1 MQKVP
6 KTQENLAFLE
16 ELPVDPPCFPSD
28 RKVDA
33 AALHAR
39 LATLLEGFRAS
50 SETDPFG
57 NPILRTALELTRL
70 VDKGELS
77 SAGLEQ
83 VVQYM
88 TARAFERRAGRVCR
102 FLGETDV
109 EQNEIA
115 LRTLIR
121 DLAMPAG
128 ADKPVAI
135 DVFRQAVE
143 TFAYGIVFT
152 AHPTFSC
159 PRDVARALAWLAAGR
174 DAKGE
179 VLDEA
184 ARAALLG
191 RVEKARHRPPTVL
204 SLDIEFAWAMEAIGH
219 AQNAVERLHAAV
231 FDVARE
237 VYPEEWTTLSPR
249 MVSVASW
256 VGYDHDGRADIG
268 WADTLRM
275 RLRVKLAQLIRTR
288 DLCEDV
294 CSDATQS
301 NAIPTL
307 ELIESIL
314 TLAIKQVELQIDAS
328 LAIDAN
334 STERALSF
342 AQKLVDGREH
352 ALTDTS
358 RLDRLFQRAIEQ
370 AENDDLKRSICVVRA
385 GLLAHG
391 LGLAHTHF
399 RLNATQLHNSIRHQ
413 IGLETSPADPS
424 HRRSYIARMNDALA
438 TVDPVQIN
446 IGSLMAERA
455 SARRIFM
462 AIAQLVKHVDSE
474 TPIRFLIAE
483 TETAFTLLVAL
494 YYARLFGIDHMIEIS
509 PLFETADALEHGD
522 SIIEEA
528 VLSPH
533 FRAYLIQQGRLCLQ
547 FGYSDSGRYVGQ
559 MASSFWIERLRLK
572 IVAVLAKHGLEKIQV
587 VMFNTHGESIGRGGH
602 PVSLADRFRY
612 LAPPV
617 SRQAFRAAGL
627 GLKEEVSFQG
637 GDGYVYFQAEEL
649 AFAAVCRAAEA
660 GYGSQSDE
668 LDDPIYGETDFS
680 TEFFAVVQQEFSG
693 IVEEPGYAAL
703 LGTFGKNLV
712 DRAGSRPVKRQQDF
726 RVGGADKFHPKQIRA
741 ITNNSVLQQL
751 GLLANTVT
759 GVGRAMAKD
768 PERARN
774 MRAQSPRFRR
784 ALDMVEAA
792 LAFSDLDVLRA
803 YVDTFDPGMWLN
815 RSGRTR
821 VLGRREELRMIVRQL
836 ERNNFHPEL
845 SHTFRHLQSDC
856 LTLRAELADAHQEGG
871 PSKAASFEQA
881 HDELALLHAV
891 RISLMHRLYLLTA
904 HVPDFTPHEDVA
916 RDDLFQRVLRLEVDE
931 VVAMLREIFPRRDTL
946 AVLNLN
952 FAEPATYQSEA
963 GQTYESENED
973 IFDPLAA
980 HFELLR
986 RITAAI
992 THHIGAVG

>member
-1 MQKVP
+1 M
-6 KTQENLAFLE
+6 L
-16 ELPVDPPCFPSD
+16 D
-28 RKVDA
+28 
-33 AALHAR
+33 
-39 LATLLEGFRAS
+39 GFRAS
-50 SETDPFG
+50 SEADPFG

-70 VDKGELS
+70 VDKGEIS
-77 SAGLEQ
+77 PGGLEQ
-83 VVQYM
+83 LVQHM
-88 TARAFERRAGRVCR
+88 TARAFARRAGRVR
-102 FLGETDV
+102 NFLGETDI
-109 EQNEIA
+109 EKNEAA
-115 LRTLIR
+115 LRQLVR
-121 DLAMPAG
+121 NLAQPKG
-128 ADKPVAI
+128 ASAPLPIEDFA
-135 DVFRQAVE
+135 RTVE

-159 PRDVARALAWLAAGR
+159 PRDVARALAWLAAGQ
-174 DAKGE
+174 DGDGN

-184 ARAALLG
+184 SREALLSE
-191 RVEKARHRPPTVL
+191 VAVARNRPPTVL
-204 SLDIEFAWAMEAIGH
+204 SLDIEFAWAMEAIAH
-219 AQNAVERLHAAV
+219 AQDAIERLHSAV

-237 VYPEEWTTLSPR
+237 LYPEEWTSLSPR
-249 MVSVASW
+249 MVSIASW

-275 RLRVKLAQLIRTR
+275 RLRVKLAQLVRVR
-288 DLCEDV
+288 DHCEAV
-294 CSDATQS
+294 CADAGQS
-301 NAIPTL
+301 NATPTL

-314 TLAIKQVELQIDAS
+314 TLAIKQVELQIEAS
-328 LAIDAN
+328 LAIDADA
-334 STERALSF
+334 TERALAF
-342 AQKLVDGREH
+342 AHKLVDGREH

-358 RLDRLFQRAIEQ
+358 RLDKLFQRAIEH
-370 AENDDLKRSICVVRA
+370 AENDALKQQICVVRA
-385 GLLAHG
+385 GLLGHG

-413 IGLETSPADPS
+413 IGLETSPSDPS
-424 HRRSYIARMNDALA
+424 HRRSYTARINDAIA
-438 TVDPVQIN
+438 TVEPVSIN
-446 IGSLMAERA
+446 IGSMMAERA

-462 AIAQLVKHVDSE
+462 SIAQLVKHVDSE

-494 YYARLFGIDHMIEIS
+494 YYARLFGVDHIIEIS
-509 PLFETADALEHGD
+509 PLFETAEALEHGE
-522 SIIEEA
+522 SIIDEA
-528 VLSPH
+528 LLSPH
-533 FRAYLIQQGRLCLQ
+533 FRSYLAQQGRLCLQ

-572 IVAVLAKHGLEKIQV
+572 IVAVLAKHGLSDIQV

-602 PVSLADRFRY
+602 PISFADRLRY

-617 SRQAFRAAGL
+617 SRQAFRAGGL

-637 GDGYVYFQAEEL
+637 GDGYVYFQADKL
-649 AFAAVCRAAEA
+649 AFAAICRAAEA
-660 GYGSQSDE
+660 GFGPQDDE
-668 LDDPIYGETDFS
+668 LDDPIYREQDFS
-680 TEFFAVVQQEFSG
+680 TEFFAVVTQEFGS
-693 IVEEPGYAAL
+693 IVDDPGYAVL

-726 RVGGADKFHPKQIRA
+726 RVGGADRFHPKQIRA

-768 PERARN
+768 PERARR
-774 MRAQSPRFRR
+774 MMEQSPRFRR

-821 VLGRREELRMIVRQL
+821 VMSRRDELRMIARQL
-836 ERNNFHPEL
+836 EHNNFHPEL
-845 SHTFRHLQSDC
+845 SRTFRHLQSDC
-856 LTLRAELADAHQEGG
+856 LTLSAELAEAHQAGA
-871 PSKAASFEQA
+871 PAKAAPFEDA

-904 HVPDFTPHEDVA
+904 HVPDFTPQEDVA
-916 RDDLFQRVLRLEVDE
+916 RDDLFQKVLRLEVDE